1 MASQGE
7 DGWSRRKFLQGPTLA
22 ATAVVLGL
30 KSESAAAEP
39 PLETTRIR
47 IHDAPITCFAPV
59 YIADGLLKAEGFTDV
74 QYIKTPLNEGPTKA
88 LAEGKIDI
96 TQNDTARPFDGTGCG
111 RAGRSPRRHPYWV
124 LGTVRQR
131 FGSHTERSERQDR
144 SRSRT
149 QQPSGLRRRSGH
161 LRWPGPAKGHHLD
174 QP

>member
-1 MASQGE
+1 MAGQGE
-7 DGWSRRKFLQGPTLA
+7 SGWSRREFLRGPTLA
-22 ATAVVLGL
+22 GTAVILGL

-47 IHDAPITCFAPV
+47 IHDAPTTCFAPV
-59 YIADGLLKAEGFTDV
+59 YIAEGLLKAEGFTDV

-96 TQNDTARPFDGTGCG
+96 TQNDTAGHLMELD
-111 RAGRSPRRHPYWV
+111 AGASVGPRRHPYRV

-131 FGSHTERSERQDR
+131 FDTHTAGSERQDY
-144 SRSRT
+144 SRPRT

-161 LRWPGPAKGHHLD
+161 LLRAGPVEGHHLD